1 MKAVVFGE
9 ILWDVF
15 GDEAHIGGAP
25 LNFGAHMSKLG
36 ADVSIVS
43 AVGRDEF
50 GKRATDI
57 TAGYGIDVSQVEEL
71 DMPTG
76 YCRVTLKDGTPSYE
90 LVRDVAYDAIPEPSS
105 DFFSGDVLYFGSL
118 ACRDARSRATAE
130 KLLGGTWNEIF
141 YDINIRQ
148 NFYSDELIDMS
159 LKRATILKISR
170 EEISVLGIDGDLE
183 QIALEVS
190 RRYPNL
196 RHIIVTLDK
205 DGAFALECASGNI
218 YYAPKPSSTVVS
230 TVGAGDSFSA
240 CFVYHH
246 LKGDGIEKSLSAAC
260 ALSDFVVTRLEAIPD
275 YPEKLKKEIL

>member
-9 ILWDVF
+9 ILWDIF
-15 GDEAHIGGAP
+15 GDQAHIGGAS

-43 AVGRDEF
+43 AVGRDDL
-50 GKRATDI
+50 GKRALDI
-57 TAGYGIDVSQVEEL
+57 TSGYGIDVSQVAEL

-90 LVRDVAYDAIPEPSS
+90 LVRGVAYDAIPEPSRE
-105 DFFSGDVLYFGSL
+105 FFSGDVLYFGSL
-118 ACRDARSRATAE
+118 ACRDERSLATLE
-130 KLLGGTWNEIF
+130 NLLGGTWNDVF

-170 EEISVLGIDGDLE
+170 EEISVLGIEGELE
-183 QIALEVS
+183 DIAREVS
-190 RRYPNL
+190 RKYPNL

-218 YYAPKPSSTVVS
+218 YYAPKPSSAVVS

-246 LKGDGIEKSLSAAC
+246 LKGDSIEKSLGAAC
-260 ALSDFVVTRLEAIPD
+260 ALSDFVVTRMEAIPD
-275 YPEKLKKEIL
+275 YPDDLKDKIF